1 MATIIEEIPIDISE
15 EAQPEEVDPVTDEA
29 PVEEEP
35 TAPAPKKRGR
45 PIGAKNRPKP
55 KIVAAPKAAKP
66 KRKAPP
72 PPPSED
78 EEESEEETP
87 PTPIPMRRRARVP
100 PPQEEY
106 EEEPPMDPRLVAAE
120 MLQMLSQR
128 HAGRTQAKKAKYASW
143 FPNNAVY

>member
-1 MATIIEEIPIDISE
+1 MATIIEEIAIDLNE
-15 EAQPEEVDPVTDEA
+15 EAQSEEVDPVTAEA
-29 PVEEEP
+29 PAEEP

-45 PIGAKNRPKP
+45 PAGAKNKP

-66 KRKAPP
+66 KKKAPP

-78 EEESEEETP
+78 EEEEE
-87 PTPIPMRRRARVP
+87 
-100 PPQEEY
+100 
-106 EEEPPMDPRLVAAE
+106 EEEPPTPTPLRRTRSSAPQEYEHAPMDARQVAAE

-128 HAGRTQAKKAKYASW
+128 NADRHQAKKAKYASW

>member
-78 EEESEEETP
+78 EEESGEEEP
-87 PTPIPMRRRARVP
+87 PTPIPMRRTRSSIP
-100 PPQEEY
+100 EEY
-106 EEEPPMDPRLVAAE
+106 EHAPPLDPRLVAAE

-128 HAGRTQAKKAKYASW
+128 NAGRTQAKRAKYASW
-143 FPNNAVY
+143 FPNPPVY

>member
-1 MATIIEEIPIDISE
+1 MATIHEIPIDISE

-45 PIGAKNRPKP
+45 PAGAKNKP
-55 KIVAAPKAAKP
+55 KVVVVTKAAKP
-66 KRKAPP
+66 KKKALP

-78 EEESEEETP
+78 EEESEEEEP
-87 PTPIPMRRRARVP
+87 PTPTPLRRTRSSAPQEYEHP
-100 PPQEEY
+100 PPL
-106 EEEPPMDPRLVAAE
+106 DARHVAAE

-128 HAGRTQAKKAKYASW
+128 NANRHQAKRAKYASW
-143 FPNNAVY
+143 FPNTAVY

>member
-1 MATIIEEIPIDISE
+1 MATIIEEIPIVSE
-15 EAQPEEVDPVTDEA
+15 EAQPDEQAEIIEA

-35 TAPAPKKRGR
+35 IAPKKRGR
-45 PIGAKNRPKP
+45 PAGAKNKAKP
-55 KIVAAPKAAKP
+55 KIVAAPKAAKS

-106 EEEPPMDPRLVAAE
+106 EEEPAMDPRLVAAE

>member
-1 MATIIEEIPIDISE
+1 MATIQEIPIDISE

-35 TAPAPKKRGR
+35 IAPTPKKRGR
-45 PIGAKNRPKP
+45 PAGAKNKP
-55 KIVAAPKAAKP
+55 KVVAAPKAAKP

-78 EEESEEETP
+78 EEESEEEEP
-87 PTPIPMRRRARVP
+87 PTPTPLRRTRSSA
-100 PPQEEY
+100 PQEY
-106 EEEPPMDPRLVAAE
+106 EHAPVDARQVAAE

-128 HAGRTQAKKAKYASW
+128 NADRHQAKRAKYASW
-143 FPNNAVY
+143 FPNPPVY

>member
-1 MATIIEEIPIDISE
+1 MATIIEEIPVDISE

-35 TAPAPKKRGR
+35 IAPKKRGR
-45 PIGAKNRPKP
+45 PAGAKNKARPKV
-55 KIVAAPKAAKP
+55 IAAPEAAKT